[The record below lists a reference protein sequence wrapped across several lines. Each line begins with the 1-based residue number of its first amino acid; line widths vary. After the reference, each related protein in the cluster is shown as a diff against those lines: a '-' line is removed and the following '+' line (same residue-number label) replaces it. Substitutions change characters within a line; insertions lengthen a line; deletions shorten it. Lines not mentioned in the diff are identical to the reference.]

1 MEPGP
6 DRATTNRAAGR
17 HTGVVIDG
25 ELGAFLRSRREAMTP
40 AEVGLPEGP
49 RRRTPGL
56 RRAEVA
62 TLAGVSVD
70 YLIRLEQGRDTHP
83 STQVLAALAEAL
95 RLSEADLGH
104 LRHLAAISNGTELC
118 PQARE
123 TARTVRPTV
132 RAMLDQLE
140 PAPAFVVNHLGELLA
155 WTDGY
160 DRLARPLGI
169 LDGDE
174 PNLLWFTF
182 ADERARTAYL
192 DWGDVAD
199 AQAAEL
205 HELRRCDTGTDAF
218 AARLAQ
224 AGGAEFADRWKRR
237 PLGGRPAGLVG
248 LSHPEVGVLRLA
260 FETLRLPDPDDQR
273 LVIYLAADATTAA
286 GLDRLAGRQPGALRS
301 VTAG

>member
-6 DRATTNRAAGR
+6 DRATTNGAASR
-17 HTGVVIDG
+17 HTGVMIDG
-25 ELGAFLRSRREAMTP
+25 ELGAFLRSRRESVTP
-40 AEVGLPEGP
+40 AEVGLRDGG

-56 RRAEVA
+56 RRAELA

-83 STQVLAALAEAL
+83 SAEVLAALAEAL

-104 LRHLAAISNGTELC
+104 LRHLAAISHGAALC

-123 TARTVRPTV
+123 TARTVRATV
-132 RAMLDQLE
+132 RAVLDQLE
-140 PAPAFVVNHLGELLA
+140 PAPAFVVNHLSDLLA

-182 ADERARTAYL
+182 ADERAHTAYL
-192 DWGDVAD
+192 DWDDVAD
-199 AQAAEL
+199 EQVADL
-205 HELRRCDTGTDAF
+205 HELRCGDMDSDAF
-218 AARLAQ
+218 AARLAH
-224 AGGAEFADRWKRR
+224 AGGAEFADRWERR
-237 PLGGRPAGLVG
+237 PLGGRPAGVRG
-248 LSHPEVGVLRLA
+248 MTHPDVGVLRLE

-273 LVIYLAADATTAA
+273 LVILLPADAATAA
-286 GLDRLAGRQPGALRS
+286 GLDRLAGRQPGALRA
-301 VTAG
+301 VGAG